1 MSKTIT
7 QKEFRERAND
17 LFKKMIVE
25 TIEEDVE
32 REITSGVVPATERVF
47 VRLSGYFHRP
57 IKRRSKCPT
66 KRMA

>member
-1 MSKTIT
+1 MSKHVT
-7 QKEFRERAND
+7 QKEFREKANN

-32 REITSGVVPATERVF
+32 REITSGVVPKYERVF

-57 IKRRSKCPT
+57 IKRRSKCQQ